1 MEHETE
7 VFAVTGSEIDF
18 DYSCRMCQNES
29 ENLESIF
36 NDTDEESI
44 EKTVADVLMNCCPE
58 LSIIENDELPQKIC
72 QQCKENVTNSFMFFQ
87 MCMNSEKSYRT
98 ILQNVE
104 EEKFVYEEDEDI
116 KPKIEQE
123 VLEESEELVYE
134 DNEIEEFLKVED
146 KYEISND
153 DLRGESIENEETSS
167 DTTNDDEYRDT
178 DIDLDEM
185 IEFDAESQAHEKNKY
200 VCTDCKKVKEIQ
212 IQILKSNLIQY
223 LFNFSPFQVHQ
234 NYNGT

>member
-7 VFAVTGSEIDF
+7 VFAVAGSEIDF

-72 QQCKENVTNSFMFFQ
+72 QQCKENVTNSFMFFE
-87 MCMNSEKSYRT
+87 MCINSEKSYRT
-98 ILQNVE
+98 ILQNAE
-104 EEKFVYEEDEDI
+104 EEKFVYEEDEEI

-123 VLEESEELVYE
+123 ILEECEELVYE
-134 DNEIEEFLKVED
+134 DNEIEEFLKVDD
-146 KYEISND
+146 KFEITNVDLDAGND
-153 DLRGESIENEETSS
+153 ENIDNEETSS
-167 DTTNDDEYRDT
+167 ETTNEDEYRDT
-178 DIDLDEM
+178 DMDIDEM
-185 IEFDAESQAHEKNKY
+185 IEFDEESATHEKNKY
-200 VCTDCKKVKEIQ
+200 GCSICKKVR
-212 IQILKSNLIQY
+212 
-223 LFNFSPFQVHQ
+223 H
-234 NYNGT
+234 

>member
-7 VFAVTGSEIDF
+7 VFAVTGNEIDF

-87 MCMNSEKSYRT
+87 MCISSEKSYRT
-98 ILQNVE
+98 LLQNVE

-146 KYEISND
+146 KYEISNV
-153 DLRGESIENEETSS
+153 EETSS
-167 DTTNDDEYRDT
+167 DITNDDDNEYRDT
-178 DIDLDEM
+178 DIDLDEI

-200 VCTDCKKVKEIQ
+200 VCTDCKKVK
-212 IQILKSNLIQY
+212 
-223 LFNFSPFQVHQ
+223 
-234 NYNGT
+234 